1 MKFSTKC
8 EYGIRA
14 VLDLALHY
22 GQGYVQ
28 GANIAARQRI
38 PEPYLV
44 QILATLRK
52 GGYIRS
58 VRGPR
63 GGHALMRKPATITLG
78 EVVCLL
84 EGPITPTGCLDSGP
98 SGTCEL
104 EDCLLRD
111 TWIEIKEAIDRILY
125 STTLE
130 DLCDKKRLREN
141 VVIYHI

>member
-14 VLDLALHY
+14 ALDLALHY

-28 GANIAARQRI
+28 RTDIATRQGI

-58 VRGPR
+58 VRGPK
-63 GGHALMRKPATITLG
+63 GGHALMRRPETITLG
-78 EVVCLL
+78 EMVYLL
-84 EGPITPTGCLDSGP
+84 EGPITLTGCLDNT
-98 SGTCEL
+98 TCEL
-104 EDCLLRD
+104 SEDCLLRE
-111 TWIEIKEAIDRILY
+111 TWFEIREAIDRILY

-130 DLCDKKRLREN
+130 DLCNKKRLREN
-141 VVIYHI
+141 VVMYYI

>member
-14 VLDLALHY
+14 AIDLALRY

-28 GANIAARQRI
+28 RTDIATRQRI

-58 VRGPR
+58 VRGPK
-63 GGHALMRKPATITLG
+63 GGHALTRRPETITLG
-78 EVVCLL
+78 EMVCLL
-84 EGPITPTGCLDSGP
+84 EGPITPTGCLDNA
-98 SGTCEL
+98 TCEL
-104 EDCLLRD
+104 SEDCLLRD
-111 TWIEIKEAIDRILY
+111 TWVEIKEAIERVLY
-125 STTLE
+125 SITLE
-130 DLCDKKRLREN
+130 DLCNKKRSREN
-141 VVIYHI
+141 VVMYHI

>member
-28 GANIAARQRI
+28 GADIASRQRI

-44 QILATLRK
+44 QILTTLRK

-63 GGHALMRKPATITLG
+63 GGHALMRKPAAITLG
-78 EVVCLL
+78 EVVYLL
-84 EGPITPTGCLDSGP
+84 EGPITPTGCLDNSYP
-98 SGTCEL
+98 GTYDL
-104 EDCLLRD
+104 EDCLVRD
-111 TWIEIKEAIDRILY
+111 TWIEIKEAVDRILY

-141 VVIYHI
+141 AVIYHI